1 MKTRKLRLLSFVLA
15 VAMMFAILPVSAFAA
30 TSATELTVLVSK
42 AGENGKCALEQAV
55 SELGKSSEELAQ
67 VTTLDLDTADGIML
81 TIDDVTYLKNTFK
94 AIQTLDLT
102 DADFI
107 DNQGDGK
114 NNSNWKHP
122 WKGNTV
128 DVEHQFPDC
137 AFSNYSGTLSTVIFG
152 SKIKSI
158 GAFAFSGCSSLTE
171 VRFVNSSLEAIDNDG
186 FRNTSISAIDIP
198 DTVSYM
204 GYGVFDGTKLT
215 EVRLPNLLTELKYQA
230 FGDCTEL
237 QKIDLNNVE
246 KIGGMTWLAAQNAVF
261 LRCTQLK
268 EIRLPATLKELGG
281 NFTYVFNGCDIIVDA
296 TANPEIEVG
305 PHAFAGGTVNQEP
318 VTCTAFVYVQKS
330 TENVNASENIG
341 VAITNGGTFA
351 ENTTFEKSKLATPEK
366 TGYTFK
372 GWYNNAE
379 LTGNAVTTPET
390 NKTYYAKWEAK
401 QQYTV
406 SFDLNGQAGT
416 APETQTVYEEATA
429 TKPADPTAKGYKFAG
444 WYTDAE
450 CKNAFD
456 FTKPVTANTTLYA
469 KWEAIPD
476 HQLTVTGGTF
486 TVKDKNVE
494 TKTEGD
500 TLMADI
506 PEGAEVTV
514 TFSKDAYA
522 DSNLTF
528 DGWKI
533 EGLVDVENYTNK
545 EEFTFTMP
553 KNGVTIAAQTKAA
566 APAEDDSLDAATVV
580 TGVVLGTGTAILAYH
595 IGTEVYAE
603 QVLGKGVAIPRTR
616 EEVALK
622 AWELAGKPA
631 VELNGE
637 PLSEAAQAE
646 KWAVESGLMQNVDG
660 SFNGSKKMSKLKA
673 LRTLDAAKKLG

>member
-30 TSATELTVLVSK
+30 TSATELTVSVSK

-55 SELGKSSEELAQ
+55 SELGKTPEELAQ
-67 VTTLDLDTADGIML
+67 VTTLDLDTAEGIML
-81 TIDDVTYLKNTFK
+81 TIDDVTYLKNTFT

-114 NNSNWKHP
+114 NNSKWEHP

-186 FRNTSISAIDIP
+186 FRNTRISAIDIP

-204 GYGVFDGTKLT
+204 GYGVFYGTKLT
-215 EVRLPNLLTELKYQA
+215 EVRLPDLLTELKYQA

-305 PHAFAGGTVNQEP
+305 PHAFAGGAVNQEP

-372 GWYNNAE
+372 GWYDNAE
-379 LTGNAVTTPET
+379 LTGNAVTTPAT

-401 QQYTV
+401 RQYTV
-406 SFDLNGQAGT
+406 SFNLNGQTGT
-416 APETQTVYEEATA
+416 APVAQTVYEEDTA
-429 TKPADPTAKGYKFAG
+429 TKPADPTAKGYTFIG
-444 WYTDAE
+444 WVDTNG
-450 CKNAFD
+450 NAFD

-514 TFSKDAYA
+514 TFHKDAYA

-533 EGLVDVENYTNK
+533 EGLADAENYTNK
-545 EEFTFTMP
+545 EEFNFTMP
-553 KNGVTIAAQTKAA
+553 KNGVTITAQTKAA

-595 IGTEVYAE
+595 IGIEVYAE